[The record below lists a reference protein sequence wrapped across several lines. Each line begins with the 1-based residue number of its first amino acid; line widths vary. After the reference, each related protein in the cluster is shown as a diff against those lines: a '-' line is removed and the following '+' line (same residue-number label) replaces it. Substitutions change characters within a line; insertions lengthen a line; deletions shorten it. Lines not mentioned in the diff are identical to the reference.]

1 VDQPVAAE
9 RTVAARTASLADTL
23 DLAAELVAGV
33 LAQAARGSSDVLA
46 VVLGVPVPLEQESGR
61 VADNNLL
68 PDWVGHRPG
77 DELAKRLGIDV
88 VVENDANLGALGEL
102 RDEPPAART
111 LAYIKVGTG
120 IGAGLVTDGRLFR
133 GEGGTAGEIGHVQVD
148 PAGVL
153 CRCGSRGCLETV
165 VSVPRLIT
173 ALAPVTSEDLTPDG
187 LGALVASGHPGAVRV
202 VTDAGRTVGR
212 VVASLVTVLNPGL
225 VVLGGSVAPVN
236 DLLADCIRVAVDEWA
251 TPAAASRVTVRAS
264 RRGDRGEV
272 EGALALASE
281 IARGAH
287 QSALVG

>member
-1 VDQPVAAE
+1 VA
-9 RTVAARTASLADTL
+9 
-23 DLAAELVAGV
+23 
-33 LAQAARGSSDVLA
+33 
-46 VVLGVPVPLEQESGR
+46 
-61 VADNNLL
+61 
-68 PDWVGHRPG
+68 
-77 DELAKRLGIDV
+77 
-88 VVENDANLGALGEL
+88 VENDANLGALGEL
-102 RDEPPAART
+102 RDEPQADRT
-111 LAYIKVGTG
+111 LAYIKLGTG

-165 VSVPRLIT
+165 VSVPRLIA
-173 ALAPVTSEDLTPDG
+173 ALAPVTSEGLTPDG

-225 VVLGGSVAPVN
+225 VVLGGSVSPVN
-236 DLLADCIRVAVDEWA
+236 DLLADCIRAAVDEWA

-272 EGALALASE
+272 EGALALASDL
-281 IARGAH
+281 ARQAH
-287 QSALVG
+287 QASLVG